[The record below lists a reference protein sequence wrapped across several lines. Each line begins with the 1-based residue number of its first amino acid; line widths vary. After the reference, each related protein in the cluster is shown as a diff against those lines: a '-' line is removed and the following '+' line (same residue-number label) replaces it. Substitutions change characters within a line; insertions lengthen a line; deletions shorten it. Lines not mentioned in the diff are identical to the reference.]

1 MTQEWDAAEPAARQ
15 LKYYAR
21 GVGNF
26 RVGWRG
32 RDGEQEVLSL
42 VNLTRLS
49 PQALAAASAEARRLE
64 RLSYR
69 TQQGPVRPHAP
80 AERAAATAPTPSP

>member
-1 MTQEWDAAEPAARQ
+1 M
-15 LKYYAR
+15 
-21 GVGNF
+21 
-26 RVGWRG
+26 
-32 RDGEQEVLSL
+32 
-42 VNLTRLS
+42 NLTQLS

-69 TQQGPVRPHAP
+69 TSKGLYARTAP